1 MGVLCGGLIFG
12 TACRICVY
20 GSLYDERCLPFKYC
34 GNWKRDYVPGTMSVI
49 IFGYI
54 GGWLVDRKGSL
65 YVLTIGIALMSSSFL
80 IVAFFIDATPW
91 LMTVIIVF
99 IFGGSPSQKRLY
111 LQWYLAV

>member
-1 MGVLCGGLIFG
+1 MF
-12 TACRICVY
+12 
-20 GSLYDERCLPFKYC
+20 
-34 GNWKRDYVPGTMSVI
+34 PGTMSVI

-80 IVAFFIDATPW
+80 IAAFFIDAAPW

-99 IFGGSPSQKRLY
+99 VFGGALLHKNGYIYNCVWQFETKGSRRRNES
-111 LQWYLAV
+111 A